1 MKGERK
7 VKKGG
12 KMKGNKSLSTLKKS
26 VWALLPVKTGL
37 RWKSLFGHLIIGY
50 LFFFIFW
57 VPRPVFSQQTFG
69 TTIYFDYIYFLSD
82 QGPKTTVSAPGY
94 RNNFFQF
101 RRAYFTYENRIGD
114 RLRFRFR
121 YDADNTANV
130 TSVDFNKRTT
140 SKDGKLRPYMKH
152 LYVEV
157 ADFLIKNSRLRAG
170 MADTLTFKPA
180 EDKWGYRSVAKTIVD
195 GYKDV
200 TGEDI
205 DATSADIGLW
215 YGGSFNKYARWAFMV
230 TNGSHYTKVEND
242 KYKKLMGQ
250 LHLIPLAGLS
260 LVGYIDYEKQN
271 DTASAYTY
279 KLDIYFEMIKQLTI
293 ASEYFVYANDLKK
306 EPITGKRYDVSG
318 FSIYGQYQIQRD
330 VLALFARYDFY
341 EPNNRRADDR
351 VNLVIAG
358 VDWAPL
364 GPSMRLQPNIWF
376 YSYED
381 KNKKDDLIFQFTF
394 FLSF

>member
-1 MKGERK
+1 MAT
-7 VKKGG
+7 KK
-12 KMKGNKSLSTLKKS
+12 NLKSLINSASRLFPGKS
-26 VWALLPVKTGL
+26 KINCRLSFVSLLL
-37 RWKSLFGHLIIGY
+37 GH
-50 LFFFIFW
+50 FFFLVFLAS
-57 VPRPVFSQQTFG
+57 RPAFSQQTFG
-69 TTIYFDYIYFLSD
+69 TTIYFDYVYFLSD
-82 QGPKTTVSAPGY
+82 EGPKTTVSAPGY

-140 SKDGKLRPYMKH
+140 SKDEKLRPYMKH

-157 ADFLIKNSRLRAG
+157 SDFLIKNSRLRVG

-250 LHLIPLAGLS
+250 LHLIPVAGLS
-260 LVGYIDYEKQN
+260 LVGYIDYEKQT

-279 KLDIYFEMIKQLTI
+279 KLDIYFEMIRQLTI
-293 ASEYFVYANDLKK
+293 GSEYFVYANDLKK
-306 EPITGKRYDVSG
+306 DAVTGRKYDVSG
-318 FSIYGQYQIQRD
+318 FSLYGQYQIQRD

>member
-1 MKGERK
+1 MAT
-7 VKKGG
+7 KK
-12 KMKGNKSLSTLKKS
+12 NLKSLINSASRIFPGKS
-26 VWALLPVKTGL
+26 KINCRLSFVSLLLGN
-37 RWKSLFGHLIIGY
+37 
-50 LFFFIFW
+50 FFFLVFLAS
-57 VPRPVFSQQTFG
+57 RPAFSQQTFD
-69 TTIYFDYIYFLSD
+69 TTIYFDYVYFLSD
-82 QGPKTTVSAPGY
+82 EGPKTTVSSPGY

-140 SKDGKLRPYMKH
+140 SKDEKLRPYMKH

-157 ADFLIKNSRLRAG
+157 ADFLIKNSRLRVD

-250 LHLIPLAGLS
+250 LHLIPVAGLS
-260 LVGYIDYEKQN
+260 LVGYIDYEKQT

-279 KLDIYFEMIKQLTI
+279 KLDIYFEMIRQLTI
-293 ASEYFVYANDLKK
+293 GSEYFVYANDLKK
-306 EPITGKRYDVSG
+306 DAVTGRKYDVSG
-318 FSIYGQYQIQRD
+318 FSLYGQYQIQRD

>member
-1 MKGERK
+1 
-7 VKKGG
+7 
-12 KMKGNKSLSTLKKS
+12 MKGNKSLSTLK
-26 VWALLPVKTGL
+26 AGFGCLFPLKTSL
-37 RWKSLFGHLIIGY
+37 NWKLIFGHL
-50 LFFFIFW
+50 FFGSFFLLIFL
-57 VPRPVFSQQTFG
+57 VPRPALSQQTFG
-69 TTIYFDYIYFLSD
+69 ITVYFDYVYFLSD
-82 QGPKTTVSAPGY
+82 KGPKTTVSAPGY

-140 SKDGKLRPYMKH
+140 SKDEKLRPYMKH

-157 ADFLIKNSRLRAG
+157 ADFLIKNSRFRVG

-260 LVGYIDYEKQN
+260 LVGYIDYEKQT

-279 KLDIYFEMIKQLTI
+279 KLDVYFEMVRQLTI
-293 ASEYFVYANDLKK
+293 ASEYFIYANDLKK
-306 EPITGKRYDVSG
+306 DPASGKRYDVSG

-330 VLALFARYDFY
+330 VLALFARYDLY

-351 VNLVIAG
+351 TNLVIAG
-358 VDWAPL
+358 IDWAPL

>member
-1 MKGERK
+1 MAT
-7 VKKGG
+7 KK
-12 KMKGNKSLSTLKKS
+12 NLKSLINSASLIFPGKS
-26 VWALLPVKTGL
+26 KINCRLSFVSLLL
-37 RWKSLFGHLIIGY
+37 GH
-50 LFFFIFW
+50 FFFLVFLAS
-57 VPRPVFSQQTFG
+57 RPAFSQQTFG
-69 TTIYFDYIYFLSD
+69 TTIYFDYVYFLSD
-82 QGPKTTVSAPGY
+82 EGPKTTVSAPGY

-140 SKDGKLRPYMKH
+140 SKDEKLRPYMKH

-157 ADFLIKNSRLRAG
+157 SDFLIKNSRLRVG

-250 LHLIPLAGLS
+250 LHLIPVAGLS
-260 LVGYIDYEKQN
+260 LVGYIDYEKQT

-279 KLDIYFEMIKQLTI
+279 KLDIYFEMIRQLTI
-293 ASEYFVYANDLKK
+293 GSEYFVYANDLKK
-306 EPITGKRYDVSG
+306 DAVTGRKYDVSG
-318 FSIYGQYQIQRD
+318 FSLYGQYQIQRD

-381 KNKKDDLIFQFTF
+381 KNKKDDLILQFTF

>member
-1 MKGERK
+1 
-7 VKKGG
+7 
-12 KMKGNKSLSTLKKS
+12 MKGNKSLSTLKKS

>member
-1 MKGERK
+1 
-7 VKKGG
+7 
-12 KMKGNKSLSTLKKS
+12 MKGNKSLSTLKDGFGRFF
-26 VWALLPVKTGL
+26 PVKTGL

>member
-1 MKGERK
+1 MAT
-7 VKKGG
+7 KK
-12 KMKGNKSLSTLKKS
+12 NLKSLINSASRLFPGKS
-26 VWALLPVKTGL
+26 KINCRLSFVSLLLGN
-37 RWKSLFGHLIIGY
+37 
-50 LFFFIFW
+50 FFFLVFLAS
-57 VPRPVFSQQTFG
+57 RPAFSQQTFG
-69 TTIYFDYIYFLSD
+69 TTIYFDYVYFLSD
-82 QGPKTTVSAPGY
+82 EGPKTTVSAPGY

-140 SKDGKLRPYMKH
+140 SKDEKLRPYMKH

-157 ADFLIKNSRLRAG
+157 SDFLIKNSRLRVG

-250 LHLIPLAGLS
+250 LHLIPVAGLS
-260 LVGYIDYEKQN
+260 LVGYIDYEKQT

-279 KLDIYFEMIKQLTI
+279 KLDIYFEMIRQLTI
-293 ASEYFVYANDLKK
+293 GSEYFVYANDLKK
-306 EPITGKRYDVSG
+306 DAVTGRKYDVSG
-318 FSIYGQYQIQRD
+318 FSLYGQYQIQRD

>member
-1 MKGERK
+1 MAT
-7 VKKGG
+7 KK
-12 KMKGNKSLSTLKKS
+12 NLKSLINSASLIFPGKS
-26 VWALLPVKTGL
+26 KINCRLSFVSLLL
-37 RWKSLFGHLIIGY
+37 GH
-50 LFFFIFW
+50 FFFLVFLAS
-57 VPRPVFSQQTFG
+57 RPAFSQQTFG
-69 TTIYFDYIYFLSD
+69 TTIYFDYVYFLSD
-82 QGPKTTVSAPGY
+82 EGPKTTVSAPGY

-140 SKDGKLRPYMKH
+140 SKDEKLRPYMKH

-157 ADFLIKNSRLRAG
+157 SDFLIKNSRLRVG

-205 DATSADIGLW
+205 DATSADLGLW

-250 LHLIPLAGLS
+250 LHLIPVAGLS
-260 LVGYIDYEKQN
+260 LVGYIDYEKQT

-279 KLDIYFEMIKQLTI
+279 KLDIYFEMIRQLTI
-293 ASEYFVYANDLKK
+293 GSEYFVYANDLKK
-306 EPITGKRYDVSG
+306 DAVTGRKYDVSG
-318 FSIYGQYQIQRD
+318 FSLYGQYQIQRD

>member
-1 MKGERK
+1 MAT
-7 VKKGG
+7 KK
-12 KMKGNKSLSTLKKS
+12 NLKSLINSASRIFPGKS
-26 VWALLPVKTGL
+26 KINCRLSFVSLLLGN
-37 RWKSLFGHLIIGY
+37 
-50 LFFFIFW
+50 FFFLVFLAS
-57 VPRPVFSQQTFG
+57 RPAFSQQTFG
-69 TTIYFDYIYFLSD
+69 TTIYFDYVYFLSD
-82 QGPKTTVSAPGY
+82 EGPKTTVSSPGY

-140 SKDGKLRPYMKH
+140 SKDEKLRPYMKH

-157 ADFLIKNSRLRAG
+157 SDFLIKNSRLRVG

-250 LHLIPLAGLS
+250 LHLIPVAGLS
-260 LVGYIDYEKQN
+260 LVGYIDYEKQT

-279 KLDIYFEMIKQLTI
+279 KLDIYFEMIRQLTI
-293 ASEYFVYANDLKK
+293 GSEYFVYANDLKK
-306 EPITGKRYDVSG
+306 DAVTGRKYDVSG
-318 FSIYGQYQIQRD
+318 FSLYGQYQIQRD

>member
-1 MKGERK
+1 MET
-7 VKKGG
+7 KK
-12 KMKGNKSLSTLKKS
+12 NLKSLINGLGRIFPGKCRLNCR
-26 VWALLPVKTGL
+26 LLSG
-37 RWKSLFGHLIIGY
+37 SLLLGN
-50 LFFFIFW
+50 FFFLIFLASS
-57 VPRPVFSQQTFG
+57 PAFSQQTFG
-69 TTIYFDYIYFLSD
+69 TTIYFDYIYFLTSK
-82 QGPKTTVSAPGY
+82 GPKTTVSAPGY

-140 SKDGKLRPYMKH
+140 SKDEKLRPYMKH

-157 ADFLIKNSRLRAG
+157 ADFLIKNSRLRVG

-250 LHLIPLAGLS
+250 LHLVPVAGLS
-260 LVGYIDYEKQN
+260 LVGYIDYEKQT

-279 KLDIYFEMIKQLTI
+279 KLDVYFEMIKQLTI

-318 FSIYGQYQIQRD
+318 FSIYGNYQIQRD
-330 VLALFARYDFY
+330 VLAIFARYDFY
-341 EPNNRRADDR
+341 EPNDLRADDR
-351 VNLVIAG
+351 LNLVIAG
-358 VDWAPL
+358 LDWAPL

-381 KNKKDDLIFQFTF
+381 KNKKDDVIFQFTF
-394 FLSF
+394 YLSF

>member
-1 MKGERK
+1 MAT
-7 VKKGG
+7 KK
-12 KMKGNKSLSTLKKS
+12 NLKSLINSASLIFPGKS
-26 VWALLPVKTGL
+26 KINCRLSFVSLLL
-37 RWKSLFGHLIIGY
+37 GH
-50 LFFFIFW
+50 FFFLVFLAS
-57 VPRPVFSQQTFG
+57 RPAFSQQTFG
-69 TTIYFDYIYFLSD
+69 TTIYFDYVYFLSD
-82 QGPKTTVSAPGY
+82 EGPKTTVSAPGY

-140 SKDGKLRPYMKH
+140 SKDEKLRPYMKH

-157 ADFLIKNSRLRAG
+157 SDFLIKNSRLRVG

-250 LHLIPLAGLS
+250 LHLIPVAGLS
-260 LVGYIDYEKQN
+260 LVGYIDYEKQT

-279 KLDIYFEMIKQLTI
+279 KLDIYFEMIRQLTI
-293 ASEYFVYANDLKK
+293 GSEYFVYANDLKK
-306 EPITGKRYDVSG
+306 DAVTGRKYDVSG
-318 FSIYGQYQIQRD
+318 FSLYGQYQIQRD

>member
-1 MKGERK
+1 MAT
-7 VKKGG
+7 KK
-12 KMKGNKSLSTLKKS
+12 NLKSLINSASRIFPGKS
-26 VWALLPVKTGL
+26 KINCRLSFVSLLLGN
-37 RWKSLFGHLIIGY
+37 
-50 LFFFIFW
+50 FFFLVFLAS
-57 VPRPVFSQQTFG
+57 RPAFSQQTFG
-69 TTIYFDYIYFLSD
+69 TTIYFDYVYFLSD
-82 QGPKTTVSAPGY
+82 EGPKTTVSSPGY

-140 SKDGKLRPYMKH
+140 SKDEKLRPYMKH

-157 ADFLIKNSRLRAG
+157 SDFLIKNSRLRVG

-250 LHLIPLAGLS
+250 LHLIPVAGLS
-260 LVGYIDYEKQN
+260 LVGYIDYEKQT

-279 KLDIYFEMIKQLTI
+279 KLDIYFEMIRQLTI
-293 ASEYFVYANDLKK
+293 SSEYFVYANDLKK
-306 EPITGKRYDVSG
+306 DAVTGRKYDVSG
-318 FSIYGQYQIQRD
+318 FSLYGQYQIQRD

>member
-1 MKGERK
+1 MAT
-7 VKKGG
+7 KK
-12 KMKGNKSLSTLKKS
+12 NLKSLINSTSLIFPGKS
-26 VWALLPVKTGL
+26 KIDCRLSFVSLLL
-37 RWKSLFGHLIIGY
+37 GH
-50 LFFFIFW
+50 FFFLVFLAS
-57 VPRPVFSQQTFG
+57 RPAFSQQTFG
-69 TTIYFDYIYFLSD
+69 TTIYFDYVYFLSD
-82 QGPKTTVSAPGY
+82 EGPKTTVSAPGY

-140 SKDGKLRPYMKH
+140 SKDEKLRPYMKH

-157 ADFLIKNSRLRAG
+157 SDFLIKNSRLRVG

-205 DATSADIGLW
+205 DATSADLGLW

-250 LHLIPLAGLS
+250 LHLIPVAGLS
-260 LVGYIDYEKQN
+260 LVGYIDYEKQT

-279 KLDIYFEMIKQLTI
+279 KLDIYFEMIRQLTI
-293 ASEYFVYANDLKK
+293 GSEYFVYANDLKK
-306 EPITGKRYDVSG
+306 DAVTGRKYDVSG
-318 FSIYGQYQIQRD
+318 FSLYGQYQIQRD